1 MKALINL
8 IRILILVFIAMFNN
22 DLYSQEAINDCRV
35 LLYRISG
42 SYEGGCKNGFA
53 HGKGIAIGIDQ
64 YEGKFKQGLPNGTG
78 TYTWENGNVYTGD
91 WKSGKRSGIGTL
103 YSASNGEQVRGF
115 WENNDFVKEI
125 EMPEFRIVTQYN
137 IQSVT
142 VKKVGDMSNKVIIKF
157 KRDGQIKSDHENTD
171 IIVNSGV
178 LSKSQ
183 YFIYNTVLFP
193 WQCNI
198 SFISFTRFS
207 NDPIKCKV
215 KLEIDKPGEWEV
227 IINY

>member
-1 MKALINL
+1 
-8 IRILILVFIAMFNN
+8 MFNN
-22 DLYSQEAINDCRV
+22 DLYSQDAISDCRV

-53 HGKGIAIGIDQ
+53 HGKGVAIGIDQ
-64 YEGKFKQGLPNGTG
+64 YEGKFKKGLPNGTG

-125 EMPEFRIVTQYN
+125 EIPEFRIVTQHN
-137 IQSVT
+137 VQSVT
-142 VKKVGDMSNKVIIKF
+142 VKKVGDMSDRVTIKL
-157 KRDGQIKSDHENTD
+157 KRDGQVKSNQVDLD
-171 IIVNSGV
+171 IVVSSGN

-183 YFIYNTVLFP
+183 YFIYKFVVFP
-193 WQCNI
+193 WSCNI
-198 SFISFTRFS
+198 SFKSITRFS
-207 NDPIKCKV
+207 SDPINCKV
-215 KLEIDKPGEWEV
+215 EVEIDKPGEWEIMV
-227 IINY
+227 NY